1 MAKPTRLPLRGA
13 AVVELLK
20 RKWERELDY
29 KLKKELDECVGD
41 LPLIETAA
49 TSGIPPVRDAGYKH

>member
-41 LPLIETAA
+41 LAL
-49 TSGIPPVRDAGYKH
+49 V